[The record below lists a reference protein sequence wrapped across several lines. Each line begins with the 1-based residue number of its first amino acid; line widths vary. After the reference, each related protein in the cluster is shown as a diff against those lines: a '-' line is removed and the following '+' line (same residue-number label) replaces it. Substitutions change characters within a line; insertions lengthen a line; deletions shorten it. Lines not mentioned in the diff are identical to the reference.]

1 MEVYPLLSL
10 VRGWEILTI
19 PGSLV
24 NRRLMV
30 FSLKN
35 QSLFN
40 QFSHRA
46 VPFLPHSCPLRSF
59 ARAILPDDRRELESA
74 TSPPGCEGD
83 CTSKLSFVHGVPRSV
98 SEYSKI
104 DRFAHN
110 RLRKLSNSSTR
121 CGSQNEFS
129 DRLLEKCQEKSPGT
143 W

>member
-40 QFSHRA
+40 SATVRCLFYRTRVLNDH
-46 VPFLPHSCPLRSF
+46 LPERFFQTIDANWSLLLLHQGVKGTAPPSCHSCT
-59 ARAILPDDRRELESA
+59 A
-74 TSPPGCEGD
+74 
-83 CTSKLSFVHGVPRSV
+83 
-98 SEYSKI
+98 Y
-104 DRFAHN
+104 
-110 RLRKLSNSSTR
+110 
-121 CGSQNEFS
+121 
-129 DRLLEKCQEKSPGT
+129 LEKCQEKSPGT

>member
-19 PGSLV
+19 PGPLV

-40 QFSHRA
+40 SATVRCLFYRTRVLNDHLQ
-46 VPFLPHSCPLRSF
+46 RSF

-83 CTSKLSFVHGVPRSV
+83 CTSKLSFVHGVPRKVPGEISRHLVTVTKFLDCRSAMQGKCTDYSSSV
-98 SEYSKI
+98 A
-104 DRFAHN
+104 D
-110 RLRKLSNSSTR
+110 
-121 CGSQNEFS
+121 
-129 DRLLEKCQEKSPGT
+129 
-143 W
+143 